1 MTKVGLV
8 DEVGR
13 SAEFIGDFGQGRL
26 ADTQPTQL
34 IDVRGQRPDRPID
47 VWRGG
52 APGRWQDLKERHRG
66 FQQRRSWCSL
76 TIPSY
81 GSLTMVDG
89 IAAAVDVAT
98 DTTQQPSVCSIT
110 STAASRRSANRLPSS
125 AAVAAPFGQLIR
137 TL

>member
-52 APGRWQDLKERHRG
+52 APGNGKISKSVIAVSSNGGHGAPYDSVVRLSH
-66 FQQRRSWCSL
+66 
-76 TIPSY
+76 
-81 GSLTMVDG
+81 DG
-89 IAAAVDVAT
+89 
-98 DTTQQPSVCSIT
+98 
-110 STAASRRSANRLPSS
+110 
-125 AAVAAPFGQLIR
+125 
-137 TL
+137 